1 MLSHEYGQKTADGIL
16 MNVKLTH
23 QDIADMTGLTRESV
37 TRTMDKLQKEDEVT
51 ILDNKLIRLN
61 AGFLRQFRSGQGAGG
76 SARMR

>member
-37 TRTMDKLQKEDEVT
+37 TRTMDKLQKDNEIT
-51 ILDNKLIRLN
+51 ILNNKLIRLN
-61 AGFLRQFRSGQGAGG
+61 AGFLRQYSPR
-76 SARMR
+76 